1 MDIIKII
8 LVGVVTSIS
17 TVILKQVKPEL
28 SILST
33 LAGSLVM
40 LLLIVDHLTGIISSF
55 QEIVSKTS
63 INFKLFGSILKIVGV
78 GYLAEFGANICQDSG
93 NSSIAD
99 KILFAGKVIILFL
112 AFPII
117 NSMLTTVVGLL

>member
-40 LLLIVDHLTGIISSF
+40 LLLIVDHLTGIMSSF

>member
-40 LLLIVDHLTGIISSF
+40 LLLIVDRLTGIISSF